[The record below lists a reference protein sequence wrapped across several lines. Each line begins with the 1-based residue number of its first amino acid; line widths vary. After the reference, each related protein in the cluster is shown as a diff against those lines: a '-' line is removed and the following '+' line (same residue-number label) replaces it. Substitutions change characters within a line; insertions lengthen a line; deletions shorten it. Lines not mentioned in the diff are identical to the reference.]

1 MRIIS
6 GVTNTRFTHRPKE
19 RSLQR
24 TAMQI
29 MVVAFAASALA
40 FGVIAFAAGGPLPD
54 VSAALAAAVADSSRP
69 DSDTTRDA
77 DRKPEQT
84 LAFSGIKPGDQVAD
98 YVADSGYFTRL
109 FSSVVGSK
117 GHVYAVEPTA
127 FFKYQSFPTAV
138 AELQGY
144 AVAHPNVTVTTAAAL
159 EGLKFPEK
167 LDLFWISQNYH
178 DLHDK
183 FMGPVDTAAFNKAVY
198 EALKPGGFYVVLDH
212 SAAPGAAADVTETL
226 HRIESSTVRREVQ
239 AAGFKFDSES
249 SILANPADPRT
260 AKVFDQTI
268 RGHTDQFILKFRKPK

>member
-6 GVTNTRFTHRPKE
+6 DVINTRFIHRPKE
-19 RSLQR
+19 RSLLR
-24 TAMQI
+24 APRQI
-29 MVVAFAASALA
+29 MAAAFAACALA
-40 FGVIAFAAGGPLPD
+40 FGVIAFAAGDPLPD

-98 YVADSGYFTRL
+98 YVADSGYFTRF

-127 FFKYQSFPTAV
+127 FFKYQSFPKAV
-138 AELQGY
+138 AEIQGY

-159 EGLKFPEK
+159 EGLRFPEK
-167 LDLFWISQNYH
+167 LDLFWISQIYH

-183 FMGPVDTAAFNKAVY
+183 FMGPVDTAAFNEAVY

-226 HRIESSTVRREVQ
+226 HRIESSTVRREVE
-239 AAGFKFDSES
+239 AVGFKFDSES

>member
-1 MRIIS
+1 M
-6 GVTNTRFTHRPKE
+6 K
-19 RSLQR
+19 
-24 TAMQI
+24 I
-29 MVVAFAASALA
+29 MAILIAVVALVSGANALDNASTSTPATM
-40 FGVIAFAAGGPLPD
+40 
-54 VSAALAAAVADSSRP
+54 AVADPSRP

-109 FSSVVGSK
+109 FASVVGSK
-117 GHVYAVEPTA
+117 GHVYAVEPTS
-127 FFKYQSFPTAV
+127 FFKYKSFPKAV
-138 AELQGY
+138 AELENY

-159 EGLKFPEK
+159 DGLKFPEK

-178 DLHDK
+178 DLHDE

-198 EALKPGGFYVVLDH
+198 SALKPGGVYVILDH
-212 SAAPGAAADVTETL
+212 SAAPGAPANVTETL
-226 HRIESSTVRREVQ
+226 HRIESSTVRREVE

-249 SILANPADPRT
+249 SILANPGDPRT

>member
-1 MRIIS
+1 MHLR
-6 GVTNTRFTHRPKE
+6 
-19 RSLQR
+19 LL
-24 TAMQI
+24 I
-29 MVVAFAASALA
+29 MKSMAILIAVVALVSGANALENASNSTAATM
-40 FGVIAFAAGGPLPD
+40 
-54 VSAALAAAVADSSRP
+54 AVADPSRP

-77 DRKPEQT
+77 DRKPAQT
-84 LAFSGIKPGDQVAD
+84 LVFAGIKAGDKVAD
-98 YVADSGYFTRL
+98 YVADTGYFTRL
-109 FSSVVGSK
+109 FAGVVGST

-127 FFKYQSFPTAV
+127 FFKYKSFPTAV

-144 AVAHPNVTVTTAAAL
+144 AVTHPNLTVTTAAAL
-159 EGLKFPEK
+159 EGVKFPER

-178 DLHDK
+178 DLHDE

-198 EALKPGGFYVVLDH
+198 RALKPGGFYLVLDH
-212 SAAPGAAADVTETL
+212 SAAAGAAADVTETL
-226 HRIESSTVRREVQ
+226 HRIEPSTVRREVE

>member
-1 MRIIS
+1 MRKIS
-6 GVTNTRFTHRPKE
+6 VTNKSFHRRTRE
-19 RSLQR
+19 RGLRRTRLQR
-24 TAMQI
+24 
-29 MVVAFAASALA
+29 VAGAFGACALA
-40 FGVIAFAAGGPLPD
+40 FGVIAFGAAGPAPD
-54 VSAALAAAVADSSRP
+54 VSASLAAAVADSSRP

-84 LAFSGIKPGDQVAD
+84 LAFSGIKPGDHVAD

-127 FFKYQSFPTAV
+127 FFRFEHFVKAV

-144 AVAHPNVTVTTAAAL
+144 AVTHPNVTVTTAAAL
-159 EGLKFPEK
+159 EGLRFPEK
-167 LDLFWISQNYH
+167 LDLFWISRNYH

-183 FMGPVDTAAFNKAVY
+183 FMGPVDTDAFNKAVY
-198 EALKPGGFYVVLDH
+198 DALRPGGSYVVLDH
-212 SAAPGAAADVTETL
+212 SASPGATADVTETL
-226 HRIESSTVRREVQ
+226 HRIESSTVRREVE
-239 AAGFKFDSES
+239 AAGFKFESES

-260 AKVFDQTI
+260 ARVFDPTI

>member
-1 MRIIS
+1 MS
-6 GVTNTRFTHRPKE
+6 GVIHTKFNHRPQE

-24 TAMQI
+24 TRGRIIAI
-29 MVVAFAASALA
+29 AFAASTVA
-40 FGVIAFAAGGPLPD
+40 IAAIVLAAGEPSPP

-77 DRKPEQT
+77 DRKPAQT
-84 LAFSGIKPGDQVAD
+84 LAFIGIKRGDRVAD

-109 FSSVVGSK
+109 FSRVVGSQ

-127 FFKYQSFPTAV
+127 FFKFQSFPAAV

-159 EGLKFPEK
+159 EGLRFPEK
-167 LDLFWISQNYH
+167 LDLFWISRNYH
-178 DLHDK
+178 DLHDQ

-226 HRIESSTVRREVQ
+226 HRIASSTVRREVE

-249 SILANPADPRT
+249 PILANPADPRT
-260 AKVFDQTI
+260 VKVFDQTI
-268 RGHTDQFILKFRKPK
+268 RGHTDQFILKFRKPKA

>member
-6 GVTNTRFTHRPKE
+6 VINTSFTHRPKE

-24 TAMQI
+24 TPMQI
-29 MVVAFAASALA
+29 MAVAFAACALA
-40 FGVIAFAAGGPLPD
+40 FSAIAFAAGEQAHD

-98 YVADSGYFTRL
+98 YVANSGYFTRL

-127 FFKYQSFPTAV
+127 FFKFQSFPKAV

-159 EGLKFPEK
+159 EGLRFPEK
-167 LDLFWISQNYH
+167 LDLFWISRNYH

-212 SAAPGAAADVTETL
+212 SAAPGAAVDVTETL
-226 HRIESSTVRREVQ
+226 HRIESSTVRREVE
-239 AAGFKFDSES
+239 AARFKFDSES

-268 RGHTDQFILKFRKPK
+268 RGHTDQFFLKFRKPK